1 MELSTGCVQ
10 LGKEKGRE
18 TSTTATSKKPV
29 DLPTVADPRRS
40 ISTVVIFMVGN
51 YPDSGFV
58 GAQ

>member
-1 MELSTGCVQ
+1 MELCTGNVQ
-10 LGKEKGRE
+10 LGREKGGE
-18 TSTTATSKKPV
+18 TSTMGTSRKPV

-40 ISTVVIFMVGN
+40 ISIVFFMVGN